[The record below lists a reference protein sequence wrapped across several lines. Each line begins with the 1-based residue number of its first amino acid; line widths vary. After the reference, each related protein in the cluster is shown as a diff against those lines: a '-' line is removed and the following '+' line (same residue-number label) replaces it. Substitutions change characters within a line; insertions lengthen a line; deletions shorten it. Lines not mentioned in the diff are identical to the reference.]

1 MFFPAMQ
8 LFTVPPCN
16 LKYLHL
22 PDINIKHPGRGATPL
37 LVMARAVDHV
47 SVWWEWKQMKGW
59 EATLAMAKS
68 SHMPVVYEH
77 AYLFK
82 GFP

>member
-1 MFFPAMQ
+1 MKTDGLGKTMFFPAMQ

-59 EATLAMAKS
+59 EATLAMAKKFT
-68 SHMPVVYEH
+68 H
-77 AYLFK
+77 ASCL
-82 GFP
+82 